1 MTFDLTSYIDKM
13 GRLVDNALAESL
25 PSIGGPANEVVEAMR
40 YSLFAGGKR
49 LRPLLCLAGAQA
61 VGASPESVLPAA
73 VALEMI
79 HTYSLIHDDLPA
91 MDDDD
96 LRRGRPAC
104 HKAFGEATAILA
116 GDGLLTRAFGVLAEA
131 GESGRIPADRTLSAL
146 AVLSRAAGH
155 EGMVGGQEADV
166 KYEGRNVSAEVV
178 DYIHLHKTAA
188 LIRAAVVMGAV
199 LGGGKKDRIAALDE
213 YGRKVGLA
221 FQIIDD
227 ILDIEGE
234 TDALGKPVGSD
245 QALGKATYPAV
256 HGVDASRRMA
266 AGLLTEAVDH
276 LRDFTEDAEPLK
288 AIAEYLL
295 HRKT

>member
-1 MTFDLTSYIDKM
+1 VTFDLTSYIDKM

-25 PSIGGPANEVVEAMR
+25 PSAGGPANDVVEAMR

-49 LRPLLCLAGAQA
+49 LRPLLCLAGAEA
-61 VGASPESVLPAA
+61 VGASPETAIPGA

-104 HKAFGEATAILA
+104 HKAFGEATAVLA

-131 GESGRIPADRTLSAL
+131 GENGQVPSDRALQALSVL
-146 AVLSRAAGH
+146 ARAAGH
-155 EGMVGGQEADV
+155 EGMVGGQEVDI
-166 KYEGRNVSAEVV
+166 KSEGRDVSAEVV

-188 LIRAAVVMGAV
+188 LIRAAVVIGAV
-199 LGGGKKDRIAALDE
+199 LGGGDEGRIAALDD
-213 YGRKVGLA
+213 YGRNVGLA

-234 TDALGKPVGSD
+234 SGALGKTVGSD
-245 QALGKATYPAV
+245 QARGKATYPAV
-256 HGVDASRRMA
+256 HGVEASRQYA
-266 AGLLTEAVDH
+266 AKLLSEAVDR
-276 LRDFTEDAEPLK
+276 LEEFIKDAEPLK